1 MSHFRHKPDDFG
13 QIALPGK
20 DYSPERYKLVS
31 LTYLRTKR
39 HAAHHKEI
47 SQFPAVSSSQEI
59 RSNRCHWRFC
69 TSTRPLREAEVTLVL
84 CVWNVWGK
92 TDAEDADNSPEG
104 SASSSYKHN
113 RNRPRP
119 GTRTDHI
126 ACLTPTIQAGK
137 RVVESNAYI
146 PSPITSAREISST
159 ERTKHG

>member
-1 MSHFRHKPDDFG
+1 MVVNGEDTIAPRERRPSALAECRVSHFRHKPDDFG

-104 SASSSYKHN
+104 SASSSYN
-113 RNRPRP
+113 
-119 GTRTDHI
+119 TT
-126 ACLTPTIQAGK
+126 
-137 RVVESNAYI
+137 
-146 PSPITSAREISST
+146 EISPPTRDQDGSSCLLDT
-159 ERTKHG
+159 YHPGRQESSRI